1 MDTRLKHPF
10 RMIIGGPSES
20 GKTSFVK
27 RFLQHLSDMVNPV
40 PTKILYFYSM
50 TQPAYEEMS
59 AFHHDIS
66 FIQGLPSSDI
76 ETLLD
81 KRYQNLII
89 LDDMMTE
96 IADNPTIGNLFLR
109 GSHHL
114 NLSVIFL
121 MQNIF
126 PKGKQ
131 CRNIS
136 LNASYM
142 VLFRNPRDK
151 AQIGTLARQMYPGNA
166 RFLIDCFEDATSQA
180 YAYLFLDL
188 RTTTPEALKLRTNIF
203 PGEQCYVYLPPG
215 KSYLTNMIK

>member
-1 MDTRLKHPF
+1 MDTRLKHPL

-27 RFLQHLSDMVNPV
+27 RFLQSMNEMVNPT
-40 PTKILYFYSM
+40 PSKILYFYSM
-50 TQPAYEEMS
+50 YQPAYDEMR
-59 AFHHDIS
+59 ALHRDIT
-66 FIQGLPSSDI
+66 FVQGLPPDDI

-81 KRYQNLII
+81 KKYNNLII

-114 NLSVIFL
+114 NLSVIYL
-121 MQNIF
+121 VQNIF

-151 AQIGTLARQMYPGNA
+151 AQIGILAKQMYPGNTK
-166 RFLIDCFEDATSQA
+166 FFMDSFEDATLQPFG
-180 YAYLFLDL
+180 YLFLDL
-188 RTTTPEALKLRTNIF
+188 KTTTPEVLKIRTNIF
-203 PGEQCYVYLPPG
+203 PEEQCYVYLPPG
-215 KSYLTNMIK
+215 KSFLMNTIN